1 MRRERLTNA
10 AKGASLSIMPEWNED
25 APDVIRDTQ

>member
-10 AKGASLSIMPEWNED
+10 AKGASLARMPVWNEETPDVVPD
-25 APDVIRDTQ
+25 AP